1 MYWINALTSHTPP
14 PSFQIE
20 NNSRFLSEYGLPPD
34 AVDKLAIAPKGTY
47 PDDHIE
53 TFKGNVDDNF
63 RIGVKITRKSVKL
76 FAEFYGCDI
85 ILASPL
91 GLRMSIEKEK
101 FVHFQTLQTRS

>member
-1 MYWINALTSHTPP
+1 
-14 PSFQIE
+14 
-20 NNSRFLSEYGLPPD
+20 
-34 AVDKLAIAPKGTY
+34 VDKLAAAQKGTY
-47 PDDHIE
+47 PDDHVE

-63 RIGVKITRKSVKL
+63 RIGVKFTRKSVKL

-101 FVHFQTLQTRS
+101 SVCFTNPINSFLTDDIGAQIFYRP